1 MKQLQT
7 EFSLS
12 VKDKYNEVTDQIQS
26 INEELRD
33 IRQLIAIRREEKKRH
48 GETNTSR

>member
-7 EFSLS
+7 ESSFSLQ
-12 VKDKYNEVTDQIQS
+12 DKYDEVTDQIQS

-33 IRQLIAIRREEKKRH
+33 IRQLIAIRREEKKKH